1 MSQAAHQPW
10 IEANAE
16 VSRPWRDALVALLTI
31 LVWILFLYHE
41 TAVAMVTIWVQSE
54 TFNHNFLVL
63 PIVLWLVWRRR
74 LTIATRVPQPTPF
87 VVAVVAATCFVWLLG
102 EMAAVNALTQLAFV
116 SLLVLCVPAVLGGAV
131 ARLIVFPLGFLFFAV
146 PIGEFLLS
154 PFMDWT
160 ANFTV
165 FALRLSGIPVYREG
179 LQFVIPSGNWSVI
192 EACSGVRYL
201 MASLTVGTLFAYL
214 NYQSSLRRILFVMV
228 SIVVPIFANWVRAY
242 MIVMLGHLS
251 GNKLA
256 AGVDHLIYGWVFFG
270 VVIALMFAIG
280 ARWAEPEPQPTA
292 PPAGAI
298 GVAAVAPASAIRL
311 WATTASLA
319 LVLALPPVVV
329 WLSARNEVFEPVRL
343 TAPVQLASG
352 WNLAGSGLPEF
363 KPAFQNPSAE
373 IHTGYANEGRVVGLY
388 LGYYQKQNYGRKLV
402 SSTNVLVG
410 SKDPNWAPASSGRR
424 RIQIGNREIAL
435 RTTELRGTAGQQ
447 QAKDTRLLAWQIY
460 WVNGVLTSSD
470 YAAKAHLALNNL
482 IGRGDAS
489 AVLIVYTPQDEAAES
504 DAVLASFLTTNYETI
519 NELLMKKP

>member
-1 MSQAAHQPW
+1 
-10 IEANAE
+10 
-16 VSRPWRDALVALLTI
+16 
-31 LVWILFLYHE
+31 
-41 TAVAMVTIWVQSE
+41 
-54 TFNHNFLVL
+54 
-63 PIVLWLVWRRR
+63 
-74 LTIATRVPQPTPF
+74 
-87 VVAVVAATCFVWLLG
+87 
-102 EMAAVNALTQLAFV
+102 
-116 SLLVLCVPAVLGGAV
+116 
-131 ARLIVFPLGFLFFAV
+131 
-146 PIGEFLLS
+146 
-154 PFMDWT
+154 
-160 ANFTV
+160 
-165 FALRLSGIPVYREG
+165 
-179 LQFVIPSGNWSVI
+179 
-192 EACSGVRYL
+192 

-251 GNKLA
+251 GNQLA

-280 ARWAEPEPQPTA
+280 ARWAEPEPEPTA

-298 GVAAVAPASAIRL
+298 GVAAVAPASATRL

-329 WLSARNEVFEPVRL
+329 WLSERNEVFEPVRL

-352 WNLAGSGLPEF
+352 WHVGGSGLPEF

-373 IHTGYANEGRVVGLY
+373 IHTRYANEGRVVGLY
-388 LGYYQKQNYGRKLV
+388 LGYYQQQNYGRKLV
-402 SSTNVLVG
+402 SSNNVLVG
-410 SKDPNWAPASSGRR
+410 SKDPNWAPVSSGRR
-424 RIQIGNREIAL
+424 LLQIGRHEIAL

-447 QAKDTRLLAWQIY
+447 HAKDTRLLAWQIY

-470 YAAKAHLALNNL
+470 YVAKAHLARNNL

-489 AVLIVYTPQDEAAES
+489 AVLIVYTPQNQPGEA